1 MKLKTT
7 LLAVTLAAFAAS
19 SAITFAAEALPADTK
34 SETPKAEKAKTK
46 KPVKK
51 HSHME
56 EKTGMSMPEP
66 VAGSTTTSS
75 DKAEADKHDHTK
87 DRH

>member
-7 LLAVTLAAFAAS
+7 LLAVTLAAFTAS
-19 SAITFAAEALPADTK
+19 SAITFAAEGLPADTK
-34 SETPKAEKAKTK
+34 SETPKTEKAKTK

-56 EKTGMSMPEP
+56 EKTGMPMSEP
-66 VAGSTTTSS
+66 AAGTDKS
-75 DKAEADKHDHTK
+75 DSAMKADRHDHTK
-87 DRH
+87 DKH

>member
-19 SAITFAAEALPADTK
+19 SAITFAAEGLPANTK
-34 SETPKAEKAKTK
+34 TEMPKTEKAEAK
-46 KPVKK
+46 KPMKK

-56 EKTGMSMPEP
+56 EKTGIPVNEP
-66 VAGSTTTSS
+66 KAHSENSESKASVKKHNHTT
-75 DKAEADKHDHTK
+75 
-87 DRH
+87 DR